1 MLSQLLHLLDIKLAQ
16 RLNLPQ
22 KSVIL
27 PPSPAAIM
35 ILLAACPSM
44 QSHFLQS
51 LSMPLRSQIS
61 PLTPASFLHRHP
73 ATVSMT
79 APHTGC
85 SSMATALPRYMPMD
99 QDQSV
104 LSMQN
109 PSLVILYNR
118 NTHTKILCEHSKL
131 RLRKRL
137 FAVEMCVGT
146 RATLG
151 VV

>member
-35 ILLAACPSM
+35 TLLAACPSM

-131 RLRKRL
+131 KTQEKALWS
-137 FAVEMCVGT
+137 
-146 RATLG
+146 
-151 VV
+151 